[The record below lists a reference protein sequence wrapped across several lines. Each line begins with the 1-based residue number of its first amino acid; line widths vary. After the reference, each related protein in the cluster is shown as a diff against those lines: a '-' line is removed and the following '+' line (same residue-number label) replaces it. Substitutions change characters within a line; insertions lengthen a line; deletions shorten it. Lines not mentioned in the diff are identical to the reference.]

1 MKKYI
6 IYKLSSFFLF
16 LVASCVFSEDT
27 WFKQHN
33 SRIEQVRKDNNLSLD
48 ELIFSNDCLYIFKK
62 TSKINLSSYFKDSCD
77 SLKFHYYGPVFDAK
91 LLSEKNIKYLKI
103 TNTSTVSFDFSCLS
117 GMMEI
122 DYLFLTNVKK
132 KELLSIQATSIPVM
146 VLYGDELFE
155 YSSKSFFDIVQKT
168 RTLAFS
174 NIMIVKDSNTFTLPL
189 SSLRFVGNYPF
200 GFSDA
205 YQTPNLNVLE
215 LHNVRLDSRTIKH
228 ILENYHNVSLRISSC
243 EIDSMDLLKVLQT
256 GIKKLSINQ
265 SVLHVSNGYQYI
277 YELTNLGK
285 AD

>member
-1 MKKYI
+1 M
-6 IYKLSSFFLF
+6 
-16 LVASCVFSEDT
+16 
-27 WFKQHN
+27 
-33 SRIEQVRKDNNLSLD
+33 
-48 ELIFSNDCLYIFKK
+48 IFSNDCLYILKQ
-62 TSKINLSSYFKDSCD
+62 TSKINLSSYFKDSCN

-91 LLSEKNIKYLKI
+91 LLSGKGIKYLKI

-117 GMMEI
+117 GMIGI

-132 KELLSIQATSIPVM
+132 KELLSIQDTSIPVM

-155 YSSKSFFDIVQKT
+155 YSSKSFFDIVQRT

-200 GFSDA
+200 GFSEA
-205 YQTPNLNVLE
+205 YRTPNLNVLE

-228 ILENYHNVSLRISSC
+228 ILENYNNVSLRISSC
-243 EIDSMDLLKVLQT
+243 EIDSMDLLKVLQN